1 MFINIWKTILI
12 KHEQGV
18 GYIMGND
25 RKHIL
30 KFRVSDDELKV
41 INHKVE
47 LANSKNISD
56 YLRRLALSGR
66 IINIDTS
73 DLKESRKLI
82 SSISQNINQIA
93 MRVNYQGTIYKD
105 DIEEMNYKIEQI
117 ICAIMDI
124 EKTLS
129 LLKRGDL

>member
-1 MFINIWKTILI
+1 
-12 KHEQGV
+12 
-18 GYIMGND
+18 MGND